1 MNIGQRLERLLPR
14 SAWMQLLAFRFR
26 LFDPYKVASWSQ
38 AGEDMILRHVF
49 ETQPRGFYVDVGAHH
64 PLRYSNTF
72 HFYRLG
78 WRGINIDATPGSM
91 DLFKVMRPRDINVE
105 AAVGDTKRR
114 LTFYQFNDPAV
125 STFDP
130 ALAKK
135 RDGNIWKLIAQ
146 RELETQSLA
155 QILATHLPA
164 NQAIDF
170 LSIDVE
176 GMDEQ
181 VLRSN
186 DWQRYRPRVVVIE
199 CLEQDAAQVMGSA
212 PAAFL
217 QARGYALLAKTAHT
231 AFFITDHV

>member
-14 SAWMQLLAFRFR
+14 SAWTQLLAIRFR

-38 AGEDMILRHVF
+38 AGEDMILRHLF
-49 ETQPRGFYVDVGAHH
+49 EAQPCGFYVDVGAHH

-130 ALAKK
+130 ALAKE
-135 RDGNIWKLIAQ
+135 RDGSIWKLIGQ
-146 RELETQSLA
+146 RELETCPLID
-155 QILATHLPA
+155 ILATHLPA

-186 DWQRYRPRVVVIE
+186 DWQHYRPRVVVIE
-199 CLEQDAAQVMGSA
+199 CLGQDAAQVMESA

-217 QARGYALLAKTAHT
+217 RAQGYALLAKTAHT

>member
-1 MNIGQRLERLLPR
+1 MNIGQRLEHLLPR
-14 SAWMQLLAFRFR
+14 SVWMRLLAIRFWH
-26 LFDPYKVASWSQ
+26 FDPYKVASWSQ
-38 AGEDMILRHVF
+38 AGEDMVLRHIF
-49 ETQPRGFYVDVGAHH
+49 ETQSCGFYVDVGAHH

-105 AAVGDTKRR
+105 AAIFDSKRQM
-114 LTFYQFNDPAV
+114 TFYQFNDPAV

-130 ALAKK
+130 ALAKE
-135 RDGNIWKLIAQ
+135 RDGIIWKLIGQ
-146 RELETQSLA
+146 CELETQPLA
-155 QILATHLPA
+155 EILATHLPA
-164 NQAIDF
+164 DQAIDF

-199 CLEQDAAQVMGSA
+199 TLGQDVGQVMESA

-217 QARGYALLAKTAHT
+217 RAQGYSLLAKTAHT
-231 AFFITDHV
+231 AFFIADHV